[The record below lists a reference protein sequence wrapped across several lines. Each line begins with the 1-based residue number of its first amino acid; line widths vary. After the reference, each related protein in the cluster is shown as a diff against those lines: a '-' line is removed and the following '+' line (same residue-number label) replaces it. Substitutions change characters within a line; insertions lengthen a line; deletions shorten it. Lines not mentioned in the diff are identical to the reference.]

1 LIVSSDLHDTTSG
14 EQSKITLSKTEQTGS
29 FQRMTR
35 MEKIAEAA
43 GDLASQ
49 PKLFANFNTEKL
61 PDDIHQSMQNPN
73 LSPDKWRV
81 GKPPPR
87 LPTAPKGAYRADY
100 KGNKNVGGTSR
111 GAAMVNAAREEQ
123 TNRSRTNSSKPD
135 KRDDP
140 ALQAIRTASGRDP
153 SSALTGLSAKHY
165 NIAQGGTS
173 CAQQSTITNHFGKR
187 LARGFRN
194 LGNSCYMAAIISVL
208 VNLKPFAADLEM
220 FAAKLSTLLKLE
232 PDSSVKS
239 KMDFFCALLEVA
251 KNSASKNHGVMDLTQ
266 LKRAIGQRAR
276 QFSGREQ
283 QDAHEFYSGCIDAVS
298 TDVSRAVKHLASSIE
313 SIENEAPASSKI
325 VDASRGAQGGANS
338 GNARKAAAMS
348 SAVGDLRKSNVCN
361 LNFNL
366 EVEHTLLCENSG
378 CNYSRGRRE
387 LFRDLSLSV
396 PNDESQC
403 VDMTHLLDAFFA
415 DNLLEYTCEK
425 CGHKQSRASH
435 KLYRLPRF
443 LVIHCKRFKPNF
455 EKGLYEKLATKV
467 NVARELDL
475 GQHCSASTKAPPA
488 CALAD
493 RIPMVMSPCT
503 ASPHSCAAADLTRST
518 IAKAAGAKAYTA
530 PREDLDVLHGEELLR
545 DEALPDAKEISRK
558 LSFDGET
565 KDIDGNSAG
574 KALNSFL
581 GEKSTPRDRRCYGS
595 GAFKRGVTPKI
606 TDAPSTKRAR
616 IDNTARV
623 SSAKSQEDEDLKR
636 ALERSIAGTLRTHT
650 LVA

>member
-1 LIVSSDLHDTTSG
+1 
-14 EQSKITLSKTEQTGS
+14 
-29 FQRMTR
+29 

-61 PDDIHQSMQNPN
+61 PDDIQQSMQNPN
-73 LSPDKWRV
+73 LSPDKWRG

-87 LPTAPKGAYRADY
+87 LPTAQKGGFRADY
-100 KGNKNVGGTSR
+100 KGTTKVGGTSR
-111 GAAMVNAAREEQ
+111 GAAMVNAAREGQ
-123 TNRSRTNSSKPD
+123 TNRSCTNASKPD

-140 ALQAIRTASGRDP
+140 ALKAIRTASGRDP

-165 NIAQGGTS
+165 NFPQGGTS
-173 CAQQSTITNHFGKR
+173 CVQQSTITNHFGKQ

-220 FAAKLSTLLKLE
+220 FATKLSTLRKLE
-232 PDSSVKS
+232 LDSSVKS
-239 KMDFFCALLEVA
+239 KMDFFYALLEVA
-251 KNSASKNHGVMDLTQ
+251 RNSASKNHGVMDLTQ

-298 TDVSRAVKHLASSIE
+298 TDVGRAVKHLASSIE

-325 VDASRGAQGGANS
+325 GVEDVDASRGAQGGANS

-455 EKGLYEKLATKV
+455 EKGLYEKLTTKV
-467 NVARELDL
+467 NVARELNL

-488 CALAD
+488 CAVAD

-503 ASPHSCAAADLTRST
+503 ASPHTCAAADLTRST

-530 PREDLDVLHGEELLR
+530 PREDLDVLHGKQLLS
-545 DEALPDAKEISRK
+545 DEVLPDAKEISRK

-574 KALNSFL
+574 KELNRFL
-581 GEKSTPRDRRCYGS
+581 NGKLTPKDRPRYGS
-595 GAFKRGVTPKI
+595 GSGKRGLTSKT

-616 IDNTARV
+616 FDDTV
-623 SSAKSQEDEDLKR
+623 SSGGAHRSGKSQEDEDLKR
-636 ALERSIAGTLRTHT
+636 ALERSIAGTLRPHT
-650 LVA
+650 LAA

>member
-1 LIVSSDLHDTTSG
+1 
-14 EQSKITLSKTEQTGS
+14 
-29 FQRMTR
+29 

-43 GDLASQ
+43 GDLMSQ
-49 PKLFANFNTEKL
+49 PTLFANFNTEKL
-61 PDDIHQSMQNPN
+61 PEDIEQSMQNPN
-73 LSPDKWRV
+73 LSSDKWRG
-81 GKPPPR
+81 GKPPPK
-87 LPTAPKGAYRADY
+87 LPTAPKGGYRADF
-100 KGNKNVGGTSR
+100 KGNKKVGGTSR
-111 GAAMVNAAREEQ
+111 GAALVNAAREEQ
-123 TNRSRTNSSKPD
+123 TNRLRTNASKPD

-173 CAQQSTITNHFGKR
+173 CTQQSTITNHFGKQ

-220 FAAKLSTLLKLE
+220 FATKLSTLRKLE
-232 PDSSVKS
+232 PDSIVKS
-239 KMDFFCALLEVA
+239 KMDFFWALLEVA
-251 KNSASKNHGVMDLTQ
+251 RNSASKNHGVMDLTQ

-298 TDVSRAVKHLASSIE
+298 TDVGRAVKHLASSIE
-313 SIENEAPASSKI
+313 PRENEAPASSKI
-325 VDASRGAQGGANS
+325 CVEDVDASRGAQGGANS

-396 PNDESQC
+396 PNDESQF

-425 CGHKQSRASH
+425 CGHTQSRASH

-455 EKGLYEKLATKV
+455 EKGLYEKLTTKV

-475 GQHCSASTKAPPA
+475 GQHCAASTRAPPA
-488 CALAD
+488 CAVAD

-503 ASPHSCAAADLTRST
+503 VSPHTCAAADLTRST
-518 IAKAAGAKAYTA
+518 IAKAAGAKACTA
-530 PREDLDVLHGEELLR
+530 PREDLDVLHGKELLS
-545 DEALPDAKEISRK
+545 DEALSDAKEISRK

-581 GEKSTPRDRRCYGS
+581 NEKSTPKDGPSYGS
-595 GAFKRGVTPKI
+595 GAVKRAATAKN
-606 TDAPSTKRAR
+606 TDAPSIKRAR
-616 IDNTARV
+616 FDNTARV
-623 SSAKSQEDEDLKR
+623 SSGGEYRSAKSQEDEDLKR